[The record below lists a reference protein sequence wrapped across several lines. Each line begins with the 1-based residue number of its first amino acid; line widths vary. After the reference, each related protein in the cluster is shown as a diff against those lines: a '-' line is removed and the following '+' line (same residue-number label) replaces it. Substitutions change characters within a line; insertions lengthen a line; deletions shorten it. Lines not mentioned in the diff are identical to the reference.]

1 MFLDVIV
8 ELGVVIAR
16 LARLSRLFLAKSIF
30 GPARAATRRREPGR
44 AVTRAAR
51 AGNATARARVDAR
64 IASDGSIDD
73 DDDARET
80 SFDASFESASPTGTN
95 AGRDDPRR
103 ADVDAREA

>member
-1 MFLDVIV
+1 M
-8 ELGVVIAR
+8 
-16 LARLSRLFLAKSIF
+16 
-30 GPARAATRRREPGR
+30 
-44 AVTRAAR
+44 TRAAR
-51 AGNATARARVDAR
+51 AGNATARARGDAR
-64 IASDGSIDD
+64 IASDGSID

>member
-30 GPARAATRRREPGR
+30 R
-44 AVTRAAR
+44 
-51 AGNATARARVDAR
+51 ARARGDAPSRTRTRGDAR
-64 IASDGSIDD
+64 IASDGSID